1 MAQNNDDE
9 RSNPKD
15 ENSRMNV
22 SMRKGIRGWFDVD
35 GMTISFFGSNWT
47 GREIVR
53 VTDEHGERVVSDKRS
68 FRFSTSHEFSA
79 AGNEYCVVLNI
90 GVGKAEIHLYRNGT
104 LIDSDA
110 YVDSATQV
118 HPETGKIDWR
128 ATIKK
133 QFVPILGL
141 FLGGAV
147 FGYAAVSVIQR
158 MMQS

>member
-1 MAQNNDDE
+1 MTHNNRDE
-9 RSNPKD
+9 RSNPKS
-15 ENSRMNV
+15 ENSRMNI

-35 GMTISFFGSNWT
+35 GMTISVFGSNWT

-53 VTDEHGERVVSDKRS
+53 VTDEHGERVVSDKHS
-68 FRFSTSHEFSA
+68 FRFSTPHEFSV
-79 AGNEYCVVLNI
+79 AGNDYRVNLNI
-90 GVGKAEIHLYRNGT
+90 GVGKVEIHLYRNGK

-110 YVDSATQV
+110 YVDPDTQV

-141 FLGGAV
+141 FLGGVV
-147 FGYAAVSVIQR
+147 FGYVAVNVIQW
-158 MMQS
+158 MMRS